1 MTAGLFIRAAGM
13 VTAVGLD
20 CASSCAAMRARLDGF
35 AETRFVGGDGW
46 LIGAQVPLP
55 RNWIGSVRMA
65 RLLAGAIAEVFRKV
79 PEAEADAALIVC
91 LAEESRPG
99 RPVQDPVAML
109 RQLSE
114 IIGLPAHTKTRIIA
128 HGRPSG
134 FVALQQAR
142 RLMADGAGY
151 VVITGVDS
159 YLTTLSAAHYL
170 AEERI
175 LIPGNANGFIPG
187 EAAAAV
193 LCSATEGPLCLTGL
207 GLAREEAFI
216 YNGMGES
223 EGEHLPLRGNGMT
236 RAYWI
241 ALEQARTDFEHVEYR
256 IADLI
261 GESYFFKQSALA
273 SIRVDSGHR
282 EIREIWSPGE
292 NLGNVGAAVVPLMM
306 GMALTAVQKGYACGS
321 PVLIEASGDD
331 GACGAAVL
339 HSVRAKMQ
347 GPA

>member
-1 MTAGLFIRAAGM
+1 MLDDDKSLCDFVTFNDVDLLFLKSHFQRRS
-13 VTAVGLD
+13 
-20 CASSCAAMRARLDGF
+20 ASRRDL
-35 AETRFVGGDGW
+35 
-46 LIGAQVPLP
+46 
-55 RNWIGSVRMA
+55 
-65 RLLAGAIAEVFRKV
+65 RK
-79 PEAEADAALIVC
+79 
-91 LAEESRPG
+91 R
-99 RPVQDPVAML
+99 
-109 RQLSE
+109 
-114 IIGLPAHTKTRIIA
+114 
-128 HGRPSG
+128 
-134 FVALQQAR
+134 
-142 RLMADGAGY
+142 
-151 VVITGVDS
+151 
-159 YLTTLSAAHYL
+159 
-170 AEERI
+170 
-175 LIPGNANGFIPG
+175 
-187 EAAAAV
+187 
-193 LCSATEGPLCLTGL
+193 
-207 GLAREEAFI
+207 
-216 YNGMGES
+216 
-223 EGEHLPLRGNGMT
+223 
-236 RAYWI
+236 I